1 MICNYWKSSGFL
13 SSGCAALHLAKN
25 AGQSQSHVDALVRL
39 FSCLDF
45 YLARKR
51 IAETAVGFDP
61 QRRVRIGFE
70 LVSQVADV
78 DVDDAARAQDV
89 IAPNA
94 LKQLFAAQNL
104 TAVLGQV
111 VQQFEFFWRQLKIF
125 SVLDGAK
132 RIEAQRDAV

>member
-1 MICNYWKSSGFL
+1 M
-13 SSGCAALHLAKN
+13 
-25 AGQSQSHVDALVRL
+25 
-39 FSCLDF
+39 
-45 YLARKR
+45 
-51 IAETAVGFDP
+51 
-61 QRRVRIGFE
+61 
-70 LVSQVADV
+70 ADV

-132 RIEAQRDAV
+132 RIEAQRDAVQFKASFLKCGVFVCFVK

>member
-1 MICNYWKSSGFL
+1 M
-13 SSGCAALHLAKN
+13 
-25 AGQSQSHVDALVRL
+25 
-39 FSCLDF
+39 
-45 YLARKR
+45 
-51 IAETAVGFDP
+51 
-61 QRRVRIGFE
+61 
-70 LVSQVADV
+70 ADV

-94 LKQLFAAQNL
+94 LKQLLAAQDL

-132 RIEAQRDAV
+132 ESRNSVMPFSSKIRF

>member
-1 MICNYWKSSGFL
+1 MRSTEFGKKCRT
-13 SSGCAALHLAKN
+13 
-25 AGQSQSHVDALVRL
+25 ALVRL
-39 FSCLDF
+39 FLCLDF

-61 QRRVRIGFE
+61 QRHVRIGFE

-94 LKQLFAAQNL
+94 LKQLLAAQNL

-111 VQQFEFFWRQLKIF
+111 VQ
-125 SVLDGAK
+125 
-132 RIEAQRDAV
+132 

>member
-1 MICNYWKSSGFL
+1 MQLLEIILVFEQWMRSTAFDKKCRT
-13 SSGCAALHLAKN
+13 
-25 AGQSQSHVDALVRL
+25 ALVRL

-51 IAETAVGFDP
+51 IAEAAVGFDP